1 MKRDQ
6 DLRETE
12 KKVFR
17 SVVDDGLWD
26 LVLASWISV
35 LAIAPL
41 LSVRMGDFWSSALMV
56 PVVGVVFAIA
66 WILRRRVVRPRVG
79 VIRLG
84 RERRARLRTFTVLM
98 LAANVVFFVGGLVAA
113 VVAPPTGWS
122 VPIGFSIVAL
132 AIFSAAGFTLDF
144 PRLYG
149 YGLLLASAALIGE
162 WLFREGYASHHGFP
176 VCFGTV
182 AIVMA
187 VTGLVRFL
195 SLARRTPPDA
205 ADPSLGGQ
213 DA

>member
-35 LAIAPL
+35 LAVAPL

-56 PVVGVVFAIA
+56 PVVGIAFGIA

-79 VIRLG
+79 VVRLG

-113 VVAPPTGWS
+113 FIAPPTGWS

-149 YGLLLASAALIGE
+149 YGLLFAAAAMIGE

-187 VTGLVRFL
+187 VIGLVRFL
-195 SLARRTPPDA
+195 SLARRTPPGA
-205 ADPSLGGQ
+205 ADPSLGAQ